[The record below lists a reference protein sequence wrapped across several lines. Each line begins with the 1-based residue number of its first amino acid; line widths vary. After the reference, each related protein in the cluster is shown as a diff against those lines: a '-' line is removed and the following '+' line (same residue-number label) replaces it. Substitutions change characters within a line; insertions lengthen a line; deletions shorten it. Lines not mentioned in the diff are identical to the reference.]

1 MITNNVHMYF
11 RSKTLGEIWNLSV
24 KSVQNT
30 KKGTKANKGICP
42 WIPMPGKRRSEINDK
57 KIQC

>member
-1 MITNNVHMYF
+1 MYF